1 MGKTVEEAEREE
13 MPSGVV
19 GLRNL
24 GKRTAETVFAMC
36 LCPPNLLAHLLLL
49 LLLLLL
55 LRPYLVAQGS
65 VLIVSC
71 QEYVNSVGL
80 MPAINE
86 QLQHLHDQQPQL

>member
-24 GKRTAETVFAMC
+24 GKRNAETVFAMC
-36 LCPPNLLAHLLLL
+36 LCPPNLLALLLL
-49 LLLLLL
+49 LLLC
-55 LRPYLVAQGS
+55 PYLVAQGS